1 MPPAV
6 DNGGEFAP
14 PAAPAPG
21 ADDELGGSPWARRAI
36 EPESIAVEPDD
47 SVETDDDPTVLS
59 LPPEDEDDEHTVL
72 SLREPRGKTF
82 RLAVVG
88 GEEYELPSEGTVEVG
103 RASRGKAA
111 SPGVIFVQ
119 DPTRTLSK
127 KHVRL
132 RRDGD
137 NWFITDLRS
146 TNGTSLRDEDGN
158 VVDLLPGEEAEV
170 KGVIQLGDLDVEVRA
185 SEGTGAE

>member
-1 MPPAV
+1 M
-6 DNGGEFAP
+6 
-14 PAAPAPG
+14 
-21 ADDELGGSPWARRAI
+21 
-36 EPESIAVEPDD
+36 
-47 SVETDDDPTVLS
+47 
-59 LPPEDEDDEHTVL
+59 
-72 SLREPRGKTF
+72 
-82 RLAVVG
+82 
-88 GEEYELPSEGTVEVG
+88 
-103 RASRGKAA
+103 
-111 SPGVIFVQ
+111 IFVQ